1 VDRVATLDASC
12 SPGTLFAWVDDLAR
26 YPSWLRLVTR
36 VDADGG
42 TVEHPGWLI
51 DLRGRLGPLARSKR
65 LRMTRTQWEP
75 DRVVVFE
82 RDELDSREHSAWV
95 LRAEVAAQPGG
106 SRLAMHLHYS
116 GRLWAPVLDRLLGE
130 EIERAQARLA
140 DLVRPDRPA

>member
-1 VDRVATLDASC
+1 VATLDANC

-26 YPSWLRLVTR
+26 YPSWLQLVTR

-42 TVEHPGWLI
+42 TAEHPGWLV

-65 LRMTRTQWEP
+65 LRMTRTRWEP
-75 DRVVVFE
+75 DRIVVFE
-82 RDELDSREHSAWV
+82 RDELDGREHSAWV
-95 LRAEVAAQPGG
+95 LQAEVAPRPGG
-106 SRLAMHLHYS
+106 TRLSMRLHYS

-140 DLVRPDRPA
+140 DLVRSAGPA